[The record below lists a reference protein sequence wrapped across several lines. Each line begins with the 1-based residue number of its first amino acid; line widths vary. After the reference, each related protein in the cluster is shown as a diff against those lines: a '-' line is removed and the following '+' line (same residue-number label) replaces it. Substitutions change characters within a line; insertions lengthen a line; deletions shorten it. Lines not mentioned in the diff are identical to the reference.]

1 VLSAVCCLNDVQD
14 GSGAISMHEM
24 GSAMR
29 ALGLDPSEQ
38 QLKELFNKAGVYY
51 NKYLVHTL

>member
-1 VLSAVCCLNDVQD
+1 
-14 GSGAISMHEM
+14 MHEM